1 MYMYMVVWECVR
13 VWRPP
18 YSLKLQET
26 AGIQSL
32 LLSICLSIASHERG
46 FEYKLKTVS
55 QVFTPFPLLC
65 YISTLY
71 SLSYIICVFVVAVH
85 IYMHVCVCVQ

>member
-1 MYMYMVVWECVR
+1 M
-13 VWRPP
+13 
-18 YSLKLQET
+18 QET

-55 QVFTPFPLLC
+55 QVFTPFLQSIAVLYLNTLFTLLHNMC
-65 YISTLY
+65 
-71 SLSYIICVFVVAVH
+71 ICGRCTH
-85 IYMHVCVCVQ
+85 IHARVCMCAITSWDKQGF